1 MGAQTIVTAGG
12 ERLVVLPEAEYEALL
27 EAAENAED
35 RLAVTEFQRK
45 LALGEEELV
54 PSAIVE
60 RLLSGE
66 NRIRVWRDHRG
77 MTAAILAD
85 KAGIAQAYLSQIE
98 TGKREGTIETLRRL
112 ASALAISLDDLVGFG
127 PHVTGTED
135 RDTGKTS
142 A

>member
-77 MTAAILAD
+77 MTAAALAD
-85 KAGIAQAYLSQIE
+85 KARYRAGLPVA
-98 TGKREGTIETLRRL
+98 
-112 ASALAISLDDLVGFG
+112 
-127 PHVTGTED
+127 D
-135 RDTGKTS
+135 RDGKTGGDNRDPVQARLGPGRLPRRS
-142 A
+142 RRVRAPRDRNGESRYE